1 MVLIRYLGRSGGH
14 VKLMCFLL
22 PSWVL
27 DWNKRLQNCDDFYP
41 IPGVLAW
48 HVLKMPGKKSWERVE
63 VTAKVGVFLAR
74 FTLTNNVQYLFLIIS
89 WTYSDKSDYK
99 CSRF

>member
-14 VKLMCFLL
+14 VKPMCFLL

-27 DWNKRLQNCDDFYP
+27 DWDKKLLNCNDFYP
-41 IPGVLAW
+41 IPRLLAW
-48 HVLKMPGKKSWERVE
+48 HVLKVPGKRSWERVE

-74 FTLTNNVQYLFLIIS
+74 FTPTNNV
-89 WTYSDKSDYK
+89 
-99 CSRF
+99 